1 MSLFKN
7 FHIVFANDAQKAII
21 KQALADAG
29 HVVELEAESAGDK
42 LVMERKATT
51 VGTFIA
57 SEIATLKD
65 ATLTGAEKMEQVVQ
79 KAIPAAI
86 TLFAAGGVTKTAL
99 EVEDAV
105 RATAQL
111 VFNDTL
117 STTVPALVADASAI
131 ADAVIS
137 PRAADLATLQL
148 QPSQIAA

>member
-1 MSLFKN
+1 MSLIKN
-7 FHIVFANDAQKAII
+7 FHIVFANDAQKAVI
-21 KQALADAG
+21 KAALADAG
-29 HVVELEAESAGDK
+29 HVVEVAAESAGDK
-42 LVMERKATT
+42 LVMALKATS

-65 ATLTGAEKMEQVVQ
+65 ASLSGAEKMEQVVQ

-105 RATAQL
+105 RGAAQL
-111 VFNDTL
+111 VYNDVM

-131 ADAVIS
+131 AEAVIV
-137 PRAADLATLQL
+137 PPVAQAA
-148 QPSQIAA
+148 